1 MIRPSLGRGGVFVA
15 VAACTALLAA
25 CSSSSSTS
33 TGSSPSVT
41 STASSSSSSGSTA
54 ASGNPISIGFINQ
67 EYGSEGASP
76 EANSAVQAAAS
87 YINNELGGVG
97 GRPIKIV
104 SCGTDGTLA
113 SDQNC
118 AQQMVI
124 DKVAFVQGGLSFN
137 SASWYPILKQ
147 AGIPVIGSTPLSPPE
162 FSTTD
167 GFNFDSG
174 TALSSAALASYVAKL
189 PNVKT
194 VSIVVNDVP
203 ASLAQV
209 PSFEA
214 VLSSFGVKSKVV
226 EYSASAT
233 SLLSTY
239 VEAELG
245 SNAILANLATPNCI
259 TFAEAAASQNNK
271 LPVVFQGTCNSP
283 SVYQAAG
290 DKLNGWVTDLA
301 FGDPTGNTSD
311 ARTFQAAMKK
321 YAPSAAIDEFSQL
334 AFADLMTVYLN
345 VLKPLG
351 PNGITSAALVKQVT
365 DSAGGQVFMGPTYKC
380 PGSVM
385 PAICT
390 SSIVYAK
397 VDGPNFDYDSDFTNV
412 GPQFAISLGIKS

>member
-1 MIRPSLGRGGVFVA
+1 V
-15 VAACTALLAA
+15 
-25 CSSSSSTS
+25 
-33 TGSSPSVT
+33 
-41 STASSSSSSGSTA
+41 
-54 ASGNPISIGFINQ
+54 
-67 EYGSEGASP
+67 SP
-76 EANSAVQAAAS
+76 EATQAVQAAAS
-87 YINNELGGVG
+87 YINDQLGGVG

-104 SCGTDGTLA
+104 PCSTDGTEA

-124 DKVAFVQGGLSFN
+124 SKVTFVQGGLSFN
-137 SASWYPILKQ
+137 SAAWYPILKP
-147 AGIPVIGSTPLSPPE
+147 AGIPVIGSLPLAPSE
-162 FSTTD
+162 FAATD

-174 TALSSAALASYVAKL
+174 TALSSAAMASYVAKL

-214 VLSSFGVKSKVV
+214 VLKSFGVKSKVV

-239 VEAELG
+239 VAAESG

-259 TFAEAAASQNNK
+259 TFANAAASQNNK
-271 LPVVFQGTCNSP
+271 LPVVFQGTCNTP

-290 DKLNGWVTDLA
+290 NKLNGWVTDLP
-301 FGDPTGNTSD
+301 FGDPYGSTPD
-311 ARTFQAAMKK
+311 ARTFQTVMKK
-321 YAPSAAIDEFSQL
+321 YAPSAPIDQFSQA

-345 VLKPLG
+345 VLKPVG
-351 PNGITSAALVKQVT
+351 PNNITSAALVKQVS
-365 DSAGGQVFMGPTYKC
+365 DAAGGQVFMGPAYKC

-385 PAICT
+385 PAICV
-390 SSIVYAK
+390 SSVVYTK
-397 VDGPNFDYDSDFTNV
+397 VAGPKYSYDSAFTDV
-412 GPQFAISLGIKS
+412 GPQFAISLGKG